1 MANAFTSRLARPAFI
16 VFASLAFLAA
26 LLVATAQPAAAHT
39 RSEAVTNACGS
50 GFAVASDGVRDVRS
64 SSGAKWGEVVLAYNA
79 GTGRNCVVTYKTS
92 GSPYHGTPSRIAAVL
107 VVQGDDTYHRADD
120 NASHWEAVSA
130 YAADTCVQYWGYIYS
145 PSGASAFGGRQSWGN
160 CG

>member
-1 MANAFTSRLARPAFI
+1 VADSLTARFVRPVFI
-16 VFASLAFLAA
+16 IFASLAIVAA
-26 LLVATAQPAAAHT
+26 VLVATAQPASAHG

-50 GFAVASDGVRDVRS
+50 GYAIASDGVRDVRS

-79 GTGRNCVVTYKTS
+79 STGRNCVVTYKTS

-107 VVQGDDTYHRADD
+107 VVQGDNTYHKADD
-120 NASHWEAVSA
+120 SASHWEAVSA
-130 YAADTCVQYWGYIYS
+130 GARNTCVQYWGYIYS
-145 PSGASAFGGRQSWGN
+145 PSGSSAFGGRQSWGN